1 MKIADF
7 SIGFRLISGFLLVA
21 ALVAVAGITGIM
33 ISNTQEKEMDKIL
46 LEKMPFKD
54 VSMEAIITAIRTRD
68 SSGEYMINSE
78 GLDDIESEIYE
89 SIEDFD
95 MWMSMVFYG
104 TESSEFINSHAGE
117 MYRSDGMTITTPRGT
132 DEMIALAEKA
142 DAYHEHMTNE
152 TEQLIQYRKDS
163 LKYDVEIDGRYI
175 NIGTWLLRKE
185 LDHLNWVDELYSS
198 ILENRKFTAELDPG
212 QCSFGR
218 WYYSYEVD
226 DPYVMDILAKVEE
239 PHRKLHQLGEQINA
253 TSVRNRRMGIYTDQ
267 VQPML
272 KDVRV
277 VFSDFQNYIN
287 PIIEK
292 QEDNQKSSMQSLD
305 EASLLLT
312 DALEEL
318 EMLVDG
324 EMETAMETADTAA
337 SSGRTILL
345 GTIIFCVFL
354 AILLGYFLTRGI
366 IKPLTQG
373 VAFAQ
378 SVSEGDLTVVLN
390 LKQKDEIGILA
401 DSLNNMKQN
410 LSNIMADVL
419 QGAEYVAT
427 GSHQLSSTSQQLSDG
442 ANQQASAAEEISSSM
457 EEMGSTIEQNS
468 DNAKQ
473 TEITA
478 KDASLVVEECNVSV
492 DKTVEAMRD
501 IAEKIRIIEE
511 ISRQTNMLSLNAA
524 IEAARAGEHGKGF
537 AVVASEV
544 GKLALNSS
552 IAAKEISILADQS
565 VKLADET
572 GSLMS
577 DVVPKIKNTTDLIQ
591 EISASS
597 GEQKSAVVQI
607 TSAIQQLDSVI
618 QVNASSSEE
627 AASLSEEL
635 SAQAEKLK
643 QLISFFTLDLERKHI
658 EGRQLPPAAEQQER
672 GMLEYKSS

>member
-1 MKIADF
+1 MKFSDL
-7 SIGFRLISGFLLVA
+7 SIGIRLISGFLLVA
-21 ALVAVAGITGIM
+21 ALVAVAGITGI
-33 ISNTQEKEMDKIL
+33 IVSSTQEKEMDKIL

-54 VSMEAIITAIRTRD
+54 VSMEAIIAAIRTRD
-68 SSGEYMINSE
+68 ASGEFMINTE
-78 GLDDIESEIYE
+78 DLDNIEAEIYE

-95 MWMSMVFYG
+95 MWMSMISHG

-117 MYRSDGMTITTPRGT
+117 MYRSDGMTIITAKGT
-132 DEMIALAEKA
+132 DEMINMAEEA
-142 DAYHEHMTNE
+142 DTYHEQMTKE
-152 TEQLIQYRKDS
+152 TELLIQYRKNS

-198 ILENRKFTAELDPG
+198 ILEDRIFTAELDPG

-253 TSVRNRRMGIYTDQ
+253 TSARNRRMGIYTDQ
-267 VQPML
+267 VQPVL

-277 VFSDFQNYIN
+277 VFSDFQTYIN
-287 PIIEK
+287 PIIENL
-292 QEDNQKSSMQSLD
+292 EDRQTNSMQSLD

-312 DALEEL
+312 EVLEEL

-324 EMETAMETADTAA
+324 EMQVAMETADNTA
-337 SSGRTILL
+337 SSGQAILL
-345 GTIIFCVFL
+345 GTIVFCVLL
-354 AILLGYFLTRGI
+354 AIFLGYFLTRGI
-366 IKPLTQG
+366 VNPLNKG
-373 VAFAQ
+373 VHFAQ
-378 SVSEGDLTVVLN
+378 SVSEGDLTAVLN

-401 DSLNNMKQN
+401 DSLNIMKQN
-410 LSNIMADVL
+410 LSNIMSDVL
-419 QGAEYVAT
+419 KGAEHVAV
-427 GSHQLSSTSQQLSDG
+427 GSYQLSSTSQQLSDG
-442 ANQQASAAEEISSSM
+442 ANRQASAVEEISSSM
-457 EEMGSTIEQNS
+457 EEMGSNIEQNS

-473 TEITA
+473 TETTA
-478 KDASLVVEECNVSV
+478 RDASLVVEECNLSV
-492 DKTVEAMRD
+492 DKTVEAMKN
-501 IAEKIRIIEE
+501 IAEKIRVIED

-552 IAAKEISILADQS
+552 IAAKEISTLADHS

-577 DVVPKIKNTTDLIQ
+577 DVVPKIKNTTGLIQ

-597 GEQKSAVVQI
+597 GEQKSGVVQI

-618 QVNASSSEE
+618 QINASSSEE
-627 AASLSEEL
+627 AASMSEEL

-643 QLISFFTLDLERKHI
+643 QLMSFFTLDIEIKH
-658 EGRQLPPAAEQQER
+658 LPPAAEQQETAR
-672 GMLEYKSS
+672 LEYKS